1 LYGIYFLF
9 TQGDIAY
16 NLQEWRFE
24 EPKKGEKE
32 KETAS
37 FNVGDRFMDI
47 IEDVAAYVPYMVRLI
62 LIMRD
67 KPFHHRGPLFFGNN
81 YVMNEAI
88 DVILLLDSFDKS

>member
-47 IEDVAAYVPYMVRLI
+47 IEDVAAYVPYMVRLM
-62 LIMRD
+62 LIMPRECYSLRHSN
-67 KPFHHRGPLFFGNN
+67 KTNKMWAPFLNLTQF
-81 YVMNEAI
+81 
-88 DVILLLDSFDKS
+88 